1 MRVLVVED
9 DPLLMDGIVHLLRGV
24 GYNVD
29 AVGSAELAETA
40 LLHEAFDLI
49 VLDVGLPG
57 IDGFEFLRRLRGRK
71 NATHVLVLTARDALN
86 ERVRGLNIGAD
97 DYMTKPFASEELLAR
112 TAAIARRVRGQVT
125 PYQEHG
131 ALVIDEAAH
140 RAWLNGE
147 LLDLPLREWAVL
159 QFLLH
164 NVERVVSKERI
175 VSAVCAWDQGMS
187 ANAVEVYISRLRAK
201 LETGGIR
208 IRTVRGL
215 GYMLEA
221 GDNHINDHEQ

>member
-9 DPLLMDGIVHLLRGV
+9 DALLTDGIVQLLRGV

-29 AVGSAELAETA
+29 AVNSAELAEAA
-40 LLHEAFDLI
+40 LKQELFDLI

-57 IDGFEFLRRLRGRK
+57 MDGFEFLRRLRSRK
-71 NATHVLVLTARDALN
+71 DPTHVLVLTARDALN
-86 ERVRGLNIGAD
+86 ERVRGLNLGAD

-112 TAAIARRVRGQVT
+112 SAAIARRVHGQVGSQ
-125 PYQEHG
+125 QEHG
-131 ALVIDEAAH
+131 ALVIDKAAH
-140 RAWLNGE
+140 RAWLHGE
-147 LLDLPLREWAVL
+147 LLDLPLREWAIL
-159 QFLLH
+159 QYLLA

-175 VSAVCAWDQGMS
+175 VNAVCTWDQEMS
-187 ANAVEVYISRLRAK
+187 ENAVEVYISRLRAK
-201 LETGGIR
+201 LEPGGIR

-221 GDNHINDHEQ
+221 DAT

>member
-9 DPLLMDGIVHLLRGV
+9 DPLLMDGIVHLLRAT

-40 LLHEAFDLI
+40 LVHETFDLI

-57 IDGFEFLRRLRGRK
+57 MDGFEFLRRLRIRK

-97 DYMTKPFASEELLAR
+97 DYMTKPFAGEELLAR
-112 TAAIARRVRGQVT
+112 AAAIARRIRGQLT
-125 PYQEHG
+125 EHQEHG

-140 RAWLNGE
+140 RAWLHGE
-147 LLDLPLREWAVL
+147 LLDLPLREWAIL
-159 QFLLH
+159 QFLLN

-175 VSAVCAWDQGMS
+175 VSAVCTWDQEMS
-187 ANAVEVYISRLRAK
+187 ENAVEVYISRLRAK

-221 GDNHINDHEQ
+221 DKNEQQLT

>member
-9 DPLLMDGIVHLLRGV
+9 DALLTDGIVQLLRGV

-29 AVGSAELAETA
+29 AVGSAELADAA
-40 LLHEAFDLI
+40 LKQELFDLI

-57 IDGFEFLRRLRGRK
+57 MDGFEFLRRLRSRK
-71 NATHVLVLTARDALN
+71 DPTHVLVLTARDALN

-112 TAAIARRVRGQVT
+112 SAAIARRVHGHLGTQ
-125 PYQEHG
+125 QEHG
-131 ALVIDEAAH
+131 PLLIDKAAH
-140 RAWLNGE
+140 RAWLDGE
-147 LLDLPLREWAVL
+147 LLDLPLREWAIL
-159 QFLLH
+159 QYLLA

-175 VSAVCAWDQGMS
+175 VNAVCTWDQEMS
-187 ANAVEVYISRLRAK
+187 ENAVEVYISRLRAK
-201 LETGGIR
+201 LEPGGIR

-221 GDNHINDHEQ
+221 GRK